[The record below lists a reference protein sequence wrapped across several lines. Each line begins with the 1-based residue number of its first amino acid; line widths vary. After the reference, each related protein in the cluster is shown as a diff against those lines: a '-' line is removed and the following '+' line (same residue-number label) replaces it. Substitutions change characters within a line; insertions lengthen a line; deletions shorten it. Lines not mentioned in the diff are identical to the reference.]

1 MDTLVALPR
10 PAPAR
15 ILAVGAWLKNAACRL
30 DGTRVLMSPLHGD
43 LDDPAA
49 CTALEDSV
57 QRLLAL
63 GPVDAVAH
71 DLHPDFH
78 STRLALALA
87 QQLGVPAIGI
97 QHHHAHIAVVQ
108 AEQGITGPLVGLALD
123 GVGLG
128 TDGTPWGGEL
138 LLVHGARWQRL
149 GHLQPLALPGGDAAA
164 REPWRL
170 AAAVLHAL
178 GRGAE
183 IPQRLGPAVGD
194 SAAKLVAAMLARG
207 LNCPAST
214 SAGRWFDAA
223 AGLLGLS
230 VRQAAEAEAAIA
242 LERLA
247 TDTVTALPT
256 LIEALAQEIQPPL
269 AGADGTLALL
279 PLLEHVAARGDA
291 GRPGE
296 AAALFHVQLADALAG
311 WAQRA
316 AQQHGALQV
325 ALGGGCFFNR
335 LLSARLLD
343 TLAALGLPTLRPQG
357 VGCGDAGLA
366 LGQAWAAAL
375 QLADQRHPAA
385 VRPDEPAALAATAI
399 ATAASTAAETDLD
412 TPTRP
417 APAETSPCA

>member
-1 MDTLVALPR
+1 MDTELRLPL
-10 PAPAR
+10 PAPR
-15 ILAVGAWLKNAACRL
+15 RVLAVGAWLKNAACRV
-30 DGTRVLMSPLHGD
+30 DGTQVLLSPVHGD

-78 STRLALALA
+78 STRLAQALA
-87 QQLGVPAIGI
+87 ARLGVPALAV

-108 AEQGITGPLVGLALD
+108 AEQGITGALVGLALD

-128 TDGTPWGGEL
+128 TDGLPWGGEL
-138 LLVHGARWQRL
+138 LWVRGAQWRRL

-178 GRGAE
+178 GRGPD
-183 IPQRLGPAVGD
+183 IPARLGTAVGEG
-194 SAAKLVAAMLARG
+194 AARMVAAMLARH
-207 LNCPAST
+207 LNCPEST

-247 TDTVTALPT
+247 AQTMATQPALVET
-256 LIEALAQEIQPPL
+256 LAHIPL
-269 AGADGTLALL
+269 TEVLPDGTLSLL
-279 PLLEHVAARGDA
+279 PLLECVSALGDA
-291 GRPGE
+291 GQTGE
-296 AAALFHVQLADALAG
+296 AAALFHVQLADAMAG
-311 WAQRA
+311 WAWQA
-316 AQQHGALQV
+316 ARDHGAAQV

-335 LLSARLLD
+335 SMSTRLQLALD
-343 TLAALGLPTLRPQG
+343 AMRLPVLRPQL
-357 VGCGDAGLA
+357 VSCGDAGLA

-375 QLADQRHPAA
+375 RLAEEEGQGDGARDAPCAA
-385 VRPDEPAALAATAI
+385 A
-399 ATAASTAAETDLD
+399 AASSNDNPD
-412 TPTRP
+412 HRQPPT
-417 APAETSPCA
+417 ETSPCA